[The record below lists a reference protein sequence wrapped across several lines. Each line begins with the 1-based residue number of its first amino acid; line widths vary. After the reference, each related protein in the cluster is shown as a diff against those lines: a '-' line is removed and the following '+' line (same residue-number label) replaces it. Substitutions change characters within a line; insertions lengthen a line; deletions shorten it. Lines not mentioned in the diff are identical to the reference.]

1 MKLPSAFLTLS
12 ALVALAAASAASAVP
27 DSPAT
32 TTARASGPPTR
43 AQIAAPAPIQALPAQ
58 PQVHRFPV
66 NAAKGLIGHA
76 VNTAALIETVAVLIQ
91 LRDGFVHPNIG
102 LHDPVRPLPYAGDAA
117 VPRPVRRALKTAFG
131 FGGFNAALILEAA

>member
-58 PQVHRFPV
+58 PQVLRFPV
-66 NAAKGLIGHA
+66 NDAKGLLLTCIA
-76 VNTAALIETVAVLIQ
+76 PEIETNPDTDLFQNCTLAPGRTLDDVMHT
-91 LRDGFVHPNIG
+91 FVQAIHFVQQQKGNDHPTPQPPSEEKSA
-102 LHDPVRPLPYAGDAA
+102 HDSE
-117 VPRPVRRALKTAFG
+117 PR
-131 FGGFNAALILEAA
+131 